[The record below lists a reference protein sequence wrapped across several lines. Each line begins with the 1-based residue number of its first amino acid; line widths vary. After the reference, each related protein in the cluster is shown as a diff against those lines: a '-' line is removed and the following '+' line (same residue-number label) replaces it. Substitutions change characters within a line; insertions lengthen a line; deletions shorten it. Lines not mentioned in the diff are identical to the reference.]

1 MNKTETNK
9 YFDSLLLKTYDEYHQ
24 KNRSEFENIHKRT
37 VKEENFKIPDIN
49 EYDMVIHN
57 NYGMKQL
64 KEINK
69 YYKLKTGGKKE
80 LLIARIFS
88 YLYLSKHLLK
98 IQKLCKKYLMKK
110 YVKSH
115 GPAYLNRKLCV
126 NAIDFLTMDELNEII
141 PTQFFSYEDSEKFI
155 YGFDIMSFHNLIKK
169 SDKNDVLN
177 PYTKS
182 KIPSTVI
189 IQFKRLVRL
198 SQILNI
204 PLNLKMDEDIPET
217 ATKTSEQESIELF
230 QRIDQLGNY
239 TNVNW
244 FLNLTREQVINLNM
258 ELFEIWHFRI
268 DLSPAMKLN
277 MCNTINPFQI
287 ENIGNQSILGYLTS
301 LPNIEQTRLCVLKIL
316 ERFVKNGRDDEYKKL
331 GAYYVLGALTL
342 VSRDARIAMP
352 WLYDSFTY

>member
-1 MNKTETNK
+1 
-9 YFDSLLLKTYDEYHQ
+9 
-24 KNRSEFENIHKRT
+24 
-37 VKEENFKIPDIN
+37 
-49 EYDMVIHN
+49 
-57 NYGMKQL
+57 
-64 KEINK
+64 
-69 YYKLKTGGKKE
+69 
-80 LLIARIFS
+80 
-88 YLYLSKHLLK
+88 
-98 IQKLCKKYLMKK
+98 MKK
-110 YVKSH
+110 YIISH

-126 NAIDFLTMDELNEII
+126 NAIDFLTMDELSEII
-141 PTQFFSYEDSEKFI
+141 PTQFFSYEDNEKFI

-169 SDKNDVLN
+169 SDKNVVLN
-177 PYTKS
+177 PFTKS
-182 KIPSTVI
+182 KIPSSAI
-189 IQFKRLVRL
+189 IKFKRLVRL
-198 SQILNI
+198 SQLLNI
-204 PLNLKMDEDIPET
+204 PLNLKIDEDIPEIV
-217 ATKTSEQESIELF
+217 TKTSEQESIELF

-301 LPNIEQTRLCVLKIL
+301 LPNIDQTRFCVLKIL

-342 VSRDARIAMP
+342 VSRDARVAMP
-352 WLYDSFTY
+352 WLYESFAY